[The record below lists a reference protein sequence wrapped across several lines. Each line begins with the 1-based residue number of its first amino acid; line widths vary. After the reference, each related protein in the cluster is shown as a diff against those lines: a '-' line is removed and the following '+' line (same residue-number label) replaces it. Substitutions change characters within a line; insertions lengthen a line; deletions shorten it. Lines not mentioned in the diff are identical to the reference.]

1 MIKHI
6 SKYLDNRPQSKEPL
20 MSGYDFI
27 NNELGGYHPG
37 ELMTICGVENCGKTA
52 FIVSE
57 IDRLAIGQHIPTL
70 IAVGLMDMKSFVA
83 SMTAYHYDIETN
95 DFWGLWDDLSYQ
107 DEIGEYES
115 LLREA
120 PIYIMN
126 DELHDDNWDEK
137 LSEWIIKNGIRIA
150 FVEDLEMITFDDSV
164 SKLKKVAMESDIT
177 IVRTDLIYRNI
188 ELPDSHVTLAEL
200 NFRRYEY
207 CSSSSD
213 TVIAFNDY
221 DYMKIFTDE
230 RGISLRGVIG
240 IEILKQKGTI
250 SKKSYRLL
258 KNRLYFR
265 TRYSDS
271 RYDVPESRPVAKHM

>member
-1 MIKHI
+1 MVKHI
-6 SKYLDNRPQSKEPL
+6 SKYLENRPQLQETLK
-20 MSGYDFI
+20 SGYDFI
-27 NNELGGYHPG
+27 SNELGGYHPG

-57 IDRLAIGQHIPTL
+57 IDRLAIGQHVPTL

-83 SMTAYHYDIETN
+83 SMIAYHYDIETN
-95 DFWGLWDDLSYQ
+95 DLWGLWDDLSYQ

-120 PIYIMN
+120 PLYIVEEN
-126 DELHDDNWDEK
+126 FQDENWVTEMKDF
-137 LSEWIIKNGIRIA
+137 IVDHGIKIA
-150 FVEDLEMITFDDSV
+150 FFDEYESFTFKDTSLE
-164 SKLKKVAMESDIT
+164 LRQLAMLSNIPIVKTELVWRDRDGGDHPISLADIN
-177 IVRTDLIYRNI
+177 VK
-188 ELPDSHVTLAEL
+188 EHHVI
-200 NFRRYEY
+200 
-207 CSSSSD
+207 SSMSD
-213 TVIAFNDY
+213 TVIAFIDY
-221 DYMKIFTDE
+221 EFIKIYQDE
-230 RGISLRGVIG
+230 RGVSLRGVLG
-240 IEILKQKGTI
+240 VEILKQKGTI

>member
-57 IDRLAIGQHIPTL
+57 IDRLAIGQHVPTL

-83 SMTAYHYDIETN
+83 SMIAYHYDIETN
-95 DFWGLWDDLSYQ
+95 DLWGLWDDLSYQ

-120 PIYIMN
+120 PLFIVEEN
-126 DELHDDNWDEK
+126 FQDENWVTEMKDF
-137 LSEWIIKNGIRIA
+137 IVDHGIQIA
-150 FVEDLEMITFDDSV
+150 FFDEYDSFTFKDTSLE
-164 SKLKKVAMESDIT
+164 LRQLAMQSNIPIVKTEFVWRDRDGGDHPISLADIN
-177 IVRTDLIYRNI
+177 VK
-188 ELPDSHVTLAEL
+188 EHHVI
-200 NFRRYEY
+200 
-207 CSSSSD
+207 SSMSD
-213 TVIAFNDY
+213 TVIAFIDY
-221 DYMKIFTDE
+221 EFIKIYEDE
-230 RGISLRGVIG
+230 RGVSLRGVLG
-240 IEILKQKGTI
+240 VDILKKKGVI
-250 SKKSYRLL
+250 EKQSYRIF

-271 RYDVPESRPVAKHM
+271 RYDVPEPRPVAKHM